1 MSKLIKAALALG
13 IVTATTAVLPAQE
26 RSEQDGFGERL
37 GRTLDRGLDELGQ
50 ELRQGWSQIRSTVD
64 RLGVQGRVYGRL
76 RWDKAIAG
84 ASIDVQVE
92 GEDVVV
98 LSGSVPKESARKKAI
113 ELAHDTVGVREV
125 VDKLRVETPKR

>member
-1 MSKLIKAALALG
+1 MSKLIKAALAMG
-13 IVTATTAVLPAQE
+13 IVAATTAVLPAQE
-26 RSEQDGFGERL
+26 RSEQDGFGERI

-50 ELRQGWSQIRSTVD
+50 ELRQGWAQIRSTVD

-84 ASIDVQVE
+84 SAIDVQVE

-98 LSGSVPKESARKKAI
+98 LSGSVAKESARKKAV
-113 ELAHDTVGVREV
+113 ELANDTVGVREV
-125 VDKLRVETPKR
+125 VDKMRVEPAKR

>member
-1 MSKLIKAALALG
+1 MSKLIKAALAIG
-13 IVTATTAVLPAQE
+13 IVVATAAVLPAQE
-26 RSEQDGFGERL
+26 RSEQDGFGERI

-64 RLGVQGRVYGRL
+64 RLGVQGRVYGRFG
-76 RWDKAIAG
+76 WDKAIAG
-84 ASIDVQVE
+84 ASIDVQVQ

-113 ELAHDTVGVREV
+113 ELANDTVGVREV
-125 VDKLRVETPKR
+125 VDKLRVEAPKR

>member
-1 MSKLIKAALALG
+1 MSKLIKAALAIG
-13 IVTATTAVLPAQE
+13 IVAATTAVLPAQE

-50 ELRQGWSQIRSTVD
+50 ELRQGWAQIRSTVD

-113 ELAHDTVGVREV
+113 ELANDTVGVREV
-125 VDKLRVETPKR
+125 VDKLRVEPPKR

>member
-1 MSKLIKAALALG
+1 MSKLVKAALAIG
-13 IVTATTAVLPAQE
+13 IVAATTAVLPAQE

-125 VDKLRVETPKR
+125 VDKLRVEAPKR

>member
-1 MSKLIKAALALG
+1 MSKLIKAALAIG
-13 IVTATTAVLPAQE
+13 IVAATTAVLPAQE
-26 RSEQDGFGERL
+26 RSEQDGFGERI

-84 ASIDVQVE
+84 SAIDVQVE

-98 LSGSVPKESARKKAI
+98 LSGSVAKDSARKKAV
-113 ELAHDTVGVREV
+113 ELANDTVGVREV
-125 VDKLRVETPKR
+125 VDKLRVEPAKR